1 MNKWWWLLLIV
12 LLWAAVGFALF
23 GLRQEQKPAAA
34 PLPNKV
40 ERIVSTAPSLTEIL
54 YALGL
59 GDRIVGVSNDSDYP
73 LEATKKKKVGTFWQP
88 NIEAMIAAE
97 PDLVI
102 TLGIEQQKNLAE
114 RLRQMGYNCLT
125 LHIEKISDLFEAIEI
140 IGAATGRQTEAKS
153 LVSDIRDRL
162 NDLSSLAVGREKVK
176 VLWVVQR
183 EPLRV
188 AGRDTFVNEMIE
200 LAGGENAIGP
210 TLHKYPPIGAEQVI
224 ASAADVIIEPAMGQQ
239 NLAEQQNS
247 AVRHWNKFSNL
258 PAARHGQIY
267 VIDADTVCRLGP
279 RISEGAK
286 SIAMCLRPDLLA
298 K

>member
-12 LLWAAVGFALF
+12 LLWAAVGFAIF
-23 GLRQEQKPAAA
+23 GLRREQKPIGA
-34 PLPNKV
+34 PLPSKV

-59 GDRIVGVSNDSDYP
+59 SDRIVAVSNDSDYP
-73 LEATKKKKVGTFWQP
+73 PEATKKKKVGTFWYP
-88 NIEAMIAAE
+88 SIEAVIAAE
-97 PDLVI
+97 PDLVV

-267 VIDADTVCRLGP
+267 VIDADTICRLGP
-279 RISEGAK
+279 RISQGAK
-286 SIAMCLRPDLLA
+286 SVAICLRPDLLA